1 MLIQYSINIQLTNH
15 NNNNKNNKSNLKNQL
30 ISNNNHN
37 NFHQL
42 RLIKNKI
49 VKIKIKIPIIK
60 TNNKHKLINK
70 QTNLIYILLW
80 QQSHLLLFI
89 SKYLHFMVEEI
100 IDFCQQAIILF
111 YQITNMTHLHLK

>member
-1 MLIQYSINIQLTNH
+1 MLIQYSINIQVTNR

-60 TNNKHKLINK
+60 TNIKHKLINK

-100 IDFCQQAIILF
+100 IGFCQQAIILF
-111 YQITNMTHLHLK
+111 YQIINMIHLHLK